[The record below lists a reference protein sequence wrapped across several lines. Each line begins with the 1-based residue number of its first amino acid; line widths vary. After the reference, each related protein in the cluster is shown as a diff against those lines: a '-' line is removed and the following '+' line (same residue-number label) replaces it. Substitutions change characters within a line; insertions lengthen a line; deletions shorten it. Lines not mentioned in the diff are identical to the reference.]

1 MHRSHASNFGRH
13 LGHWSEVLLVQL
25 SLNSKSSKGVSK
37 ILWRW
42 WAQVIRPVAEQYLS
56 VRFEK
61 VNQDTTTTIW
71 RFMIT
76 KCQYIIT
83 HAILPSLLY
92 KWKKSASRST
102 YKLHILRPLDSRA
115 SNHLYNAIKKMHPH
129 TWTSYDWSKFVFFQ
143 DLTNHEAIW
152 NFIIERRDYSAWSSF
167 YESGEKASGRQ
178 IRSQNFNSK

>member
-25 SLNSKSSKGVSK
+25 SLNSKSSNGVSK

-42 WAQVIRPVAEQYLS
+42 WAQVIRPVAEQHLS

-92 KWKKSASRST
+92 KWKKVCKQINLQTAYSSTFGFQGIEPSLQRHQKDASAHLDVIWLVQVCLFPGFNQSRS
-102 YKLHILRPLDSRA
+102 YLKL
-115 SNHLYNAIKKMHPH
+115 YYWKKRLGL
-129 TWTSYDWSKFVFFQ
+129 K
-143 DLTNHEAIW
+143 
-152 NFIIERRDYSAWSSF
+152 
-167 YESGEKASGRQ
+167 
-178 IRSQNFNSK
+178 